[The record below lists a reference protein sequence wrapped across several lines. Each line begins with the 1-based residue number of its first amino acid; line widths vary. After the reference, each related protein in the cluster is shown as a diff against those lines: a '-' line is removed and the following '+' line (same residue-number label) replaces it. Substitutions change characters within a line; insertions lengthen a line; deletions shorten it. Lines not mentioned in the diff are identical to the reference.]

1 VGSGHDEEHGDVV
14 DEPRERTG
22 AACEAVRGLD
32 GRDQLADVIV
42 IRERV
47 LVFGKRATFGRHI
60 GIASS

>member
-1 VGSGHDEEHGDVV
+1 MWDQATTKNTAISWT
-14 DEPRERTG
+14 RERTG